1 MEEKRENLFDSNQK
15 THCLPTLLDGEL
27 GWKKERNDIK
37 SEREEREREGLVWG
51 YFFFFLWME
60 KRLDW
65 KDYTHVLIFLGIKHK
80 YVFSLYIL
88 KMKKPKH

>member
-51 YFFFFLWME
+51 YIFFFFMNG
-60 KRLDW
+60 KTTRL
-65 KDYTHVLIFLGIKHK
+65 KYYTHVLIFLGIKHK

>member
-37 SEREEREREGLVWG
+37 SEREERERGAGMGV
-51 YFFFFLWME
+51 FFFFFYE
-60 KRLDW
+60 W
-65 KDYTHVLIFLGIKHK
+65 KND
-80 YVFSLYIL
+80 
-88 KMKKPKH
+88 